1 MAEKRGEVVALFFMA
16 GWCPTCIPESRAWDR
31 LYPTYKDEGL
41 EFLMVSAG
49 PEDTPRTLARFR
61 AATGI
66 APLPVAV
73 DREGAILRAFDVRTL
88 DSTVI
93 IDREGNIVFSDA
105 APTDAETLK
114 SELEGVL

>member
-1 MAEKRGEVVALFFMA
+1 
-16 GWCPTCIPESRAWDR
+16 
-31 LYPTYKDEGL
+31 
-41 EFLMVSAG
+41 
-49 PEDTPRTLARFR
+49 
-61 AATGI
+61 
-66 APLPVAV
+66 
-73 DREGAILRAFDVRTL
+73 LRAFDVRTL